1 MGEKEAC
8 ALAGKM
14 GSLRCGDG
22 KEREKGKAVAPLEER
37 RSFASMDSGWSC
49 EKLKIRDGQSQ
60 R

>member
-37 RSFASMDSGWSC
+37 RSFASMDSGW
-49 EKLKIRDGQSQ
+49 IRDGQSQ